1 MTNPFGRV
9 ALGVVAAALAATS
22 LSASP
27 QDQNTNQPPPPFMG
41 PGGGPGR
48 FPQGGWFGGAMG
60 PGGPLGMLRMF
71 SQQLQLTDAERDQ
84 LKAIAQSHHDEW
96 QALADRARA
105 AHQALAAAVTADTI
119 DAGEKRRR
127 CGGRGGHGGGRR
139 ARVLGG
145 AADSDRR
152 PEGEAEGAAGPGQ
165 RTPIVTSRTAVTMC
179 AAEIPN
185 RSSSSSGL
193 PLRAISRTARRC
205 TVKPEPATASAT
217 ASPNPPAA

>member
-96 QALADRARA
+96 QALGDRARA

-119 DAGEKRRR
+119 DETTI
-127 CGGRGGHGGGRR
+127 R
-139 ARVLGG
+139 ARSADVAAVEADMAVAGAHAYSEVL
-145 AADSDRR
+145 
-152 PEGEAEGAAGPGQ
+152 Q
-165 RTPIVTSRTAVTMC
+165 ILTPDQKAKLKALQAQVSAR
-179 AAEIPN
+179 
-185 RSSSSSGL
+185 RSSPRG
-193 PLRAISRTARRC
+193 RQ
-205 TVKPEPATASAT
+205 
-217 ASPNPPAA
+217 

>member
-71 SQQLQLTDAERDQ
+71 SQQLQLTDAQRDQ
-84 LKAIAQSHHDEW
+84 LKTIAQSHHDEW

-119 DAGEKRRR
+119 DETTI
-127 CGGRGGHGGGRR
+127 R
-139 ARVLGG
+139 ARSADVAAVEADMAVAGAHAYSEVLQILT
-145 AADSDRR
+145 ADQKAKLKALQAQVSAR
-152 PEGEAEGAAGPGQ
+152 
-165 RTPIVTSRTAVTMC
+165 
-179 AAEIPN
+179 
-185 RSSSSSGL
+185 RSSPRG
-193 PLRAISRTARRC
+193 RQ
-205 TVKPEPATASAT
+205 
-217 ASPNPPAA
+217 